1 MMRRLSAHEVLR
13 LAPTLP
19 GTETR
24 VFYESASRAVQ
35 VLFTEMLTRHDLDHW
50 EFGLCFRIAPA
61 LDRRYEPT
69 RLVNY
74 PAFRWEPQTARAFGD
89 RLGETIRGWAIEAYE
104 AHLADHEYYC
114 QTRLQREDLPNGDEL
129 MRTLEKLWETRRA
142 FRERVAAS

>member
-1 MMRRLSAHEVLR
+1 MMRRLSAHQVLR
-13 LAPTLP
+13 LVPMLP

-24 VFYESASRAVQ
+24 VFYEPASMAVQ
-35 VLFTEMLTRHDLDHW
+35 VLFTEVMVRHNLDHW
-50 EFGLCFRIAPA
+50 EFGLAYKLVPA

-74 PAFRWEPQTARAFGD
+74 PVFRWEPQTARAFGY

-114 QTRLQREDLPNGDEL
+114 QTRLQRPNVPNGDEL
-129 MRTLEKLWETRRA
+129 IRTLEKLWENRRA
-142 FRERVAAS
+142 FRERIAAG